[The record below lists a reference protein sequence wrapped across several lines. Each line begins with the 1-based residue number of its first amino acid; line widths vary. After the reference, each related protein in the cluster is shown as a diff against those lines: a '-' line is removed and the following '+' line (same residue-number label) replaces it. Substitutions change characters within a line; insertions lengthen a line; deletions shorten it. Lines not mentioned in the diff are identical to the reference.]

1 MLNVIFWCKVK
12 DLLNNKI
19 YKLER
24 KIGKHFAVGIDDIFI
39 GSTEF
44 QIQNE
49 NFSSPKIE
57 IEVGYFY
64 DSGYTGSV
72 PPFPGSMK
80 KVITLTPFCKVL
92 TC

>member
-1 MLNVIFWCKVK
+1 MYIYQLLGKVMQQRRQAAGI
-12 DLLNNKI
+12 L
-19 YKLER
+19 YF
-24 KIGKHFAVGIDDIFI
+24 GVGIDDIFI

-49 NFSSPKIE
+49 RVSSPKIE

-64 DSGYTGSV
+64 DSGYTGSA